1 MCGTRVRAA
10 RRAQRSRKITRNN
23 SRRKP
28 IWSKSKH
35 VQHYMASVVQSE
47 VIGSAYNETVLS
59 PRKSFED
66 GPIAECSMGE
76 LFPWAVHGRFYSG
89 YNP

>member
-1 MCGTRVRAA
+1 
-10 RRAQRSRKITRNN
+10 
-23 SRRKP
+23 
-28 IWSKSKH
+28 
-35 VQHYMASVVQSE
+35 MASVVQAE